1 MATGEA
7 LHAAEVPDRKRFA
20 LSLAGAILIS
30 SVGFALIM
38 VLMAKLAQLILVGN
52 GQPTPMIAAL
62 LPIFRQPIT
71 RVLMP
76 MMPMLMVFPAILM
89 AARKRRKASTDRGS
103 ET

>member
-1 MATGEA
+1 M
-7 LHAAEVPDRKRFA
+7 
-20 LSLAGAILIS
+20 SLAGAILIS

-76 MMPMLMVFPAILM
+76 MMPMLMVFPALLL
-89 AARKRRKASTDRGS
+89 AVQKRRSTAAGRQRKF
-103 ET
+103 